1 MCWQHFTSWDSFKNV
16 INPIISKDQINPNRC
31 TVLSDRRA
39 LLKKASRKDW
49 TTVTEL
55 QDIKEGK
62 KEWSQHSGSRGR
74 RISEFEPSLVYKV
87 SSRTARAIRR
97 NPVSKNKQTNK
108 QKKPSAEWDPALIL
122 KPRRDSLE
130 SSSMVWS
137 KSCNEKF
144 PSNGNFLH
152 FDKCSG
158 YILTKGEA
166 EYWMYVNS
174 KLSLQLYCKSKA
186 ILKYFLK
193 KWYCCH

>member
-1 MCWQHFTSWDSFKNV
+1 MHCPKWQKSTSQKSVKERLN
-16 INPIISKDQINPNRC
+16 NC
-31 TVLSDRRA
+31 HRA
-39 LLKKASRKDW
+39 PRH
-49 TTVTEL
+49 
-55 QDIKEGK
+55 QRGQ
-62 KEWSQHSGSRGR
+62 KEWSQHSGGRG
-74 RISEFEPSLVYKV
+74 SGFL
-87 SSRTARAIRR
+87 SSRPAWSTQR